1 MAIGANLARSG
12 HPVRVPF
19 APCSDAGFRRRIE
32 PANDGDVSFEPRAV
46 WGEAAPYPLR
56 LRQVPPSLAGRL
68 DMLICL
74 GAASKA
80 HAEDRISD
88 LVMKIRRIEADVVRR
103 RSFLTTS
110 PIWSSA
116 HGGMSRLVSPGTK
129 N

>member
-1 MAIGANLARSG
+1 
-12 HPVRVPF
+12 
-19 APCSDAGFRRRIE
+19 
-32 PANDGDVSFEPRAV
+32 
-46 WGEAAPYPLR
+46 
-56 LRQVPPSLAGRL
+56 
-68 DMLICL
+68 MLICL